1 MVKLIKNYLHDED
14 ALSEAATTILMVVIG
29 VAIIGVI
36 AFVVYNIINGGK
48 SDAEDGM
55 SNYENIVGEINGLR

>member
-1 MVKLIKNYLHDED
+1 MIKLIKNYLHNED